1 MRISLPHSNVASRSN
16 TGTKKAFTADGY
28 YKTGDLVEL
37 PTTGTIRVIGRRKHA
52 IKLSKAQWVHPGA
65 LEIVFL
71 RADVVEQIYVSSF

>member
-1 MRISLPHSNVASRSN
+1 MEI
-16 TGTKKAFTADGY
+16 
-28 YKTGDLVEL
+28 
-37 PTTGTIRVIGRRKHA
+37 PTTETIRVIGRRKHA